1 MATQFTDLLR
11 QALQLSPV
19 ERAKLIEAIYRSFE
33 SKKIEDVSK
42 AWAAEA
48 EDRLNAYEKGDLDG
62 RPYDEVKNSI
72 QQK

>member
-1 MATQFTDLLR
+1 MASPFTDLLR

-33 SKKIEDVSK
+33 SKRIEDESK
-42 AWAAEA
+42 VWAAEA
-48 EDRLNAYEKGDLDG
+48 EDRLNTYEQGELDS